1 MITLS
6 LITTTLFIIDSFV
19 MMGFIFVPPLR
30 RRLLREFISDALD
43 IIKEGGRKKK
53 ETEPEWST

>member
-1 MITLS
+1 MINLS
-6 LITTTLFIIDSFV
+6 VIATTLFIVDSFI
-19 MMGFIFVPPLR
+19 MMGFLFVPPLR

-53 ETEPEWST
+53 EAEPEWST